1 LTSAFASSEPG
12 SAASPEEARAAKR
25 RLRSLCQQMR
35 DELGAPYQRQ
45 ASDLISAQI
54 EAWEPFRNAGVVL
67 SFLPMR
73 GEVDLRPLI
82 FHFPQKRWAIPR
94 VVEGP
99 SRHLE
104 FHSYRDDRL
113 VRHRYGM
120 LEPDPTL
127 PEIPSAAADLI
138 IVPGMA
144 FTRHGYRLGYG
155 GGYYDRLLSGG
166 GHAITLG
173 VCYHALLLDD
183 LPHGDRDVPVE
194 HVVTERLGVVDCGQP
209 QPT

>member
-1 LTSAFASSEPG
+1 MTNAFESSALG

-45 ASDLISAQI
+45 ASDLICAQI
-54 EAWEPFRNAGVVL
+54 EAWEPFRYAGVVL

-73 GEVDLRPLI
+73 GEVDLRPLLLK
-82 FHFPQKRWAIPR
+82 FPHKRWAIPR

-166 GHAITLG
+166 THAVTLG
-173 VCYHALLLDD
+173 VCYQALLLDD
-183 LPHGDRDVPVE
+183 FPHGDRDVPVE
-194 HVVTERLGVVDCGQP
+194 HVVAERLGVVDCGQP
-209 QPT
+209 